1 MKKML
6 IAILLMISPL
16 TMVKAN
22 TVDFSK
28 KGVVT
33 IELVVDQTKVRDAEI
48 SISLI
53 ARASEKDNNLDFVY
67 LEDLGSCSVDSTFDL
82 TSDQLSCIEKLELTS
97 LTKVTDE
104 DGKVEFD
111 NLDLG
116 LYLVKQTNRVEGYS
130 VFEPFLVMLPQVV
143 DNVWSYEINS
153 QPKIDIVKLVDL
165 TVKKVWNN
173 SKKTVLP
180 ESVMVE
186 LYRDDEVI
194 DTVIL
199 NDLNDWMYVWKDM
212 EKSDG
217 YFVKEVNIPLGYVA
231 SYKEDNYTF
240 TVTNTDS
247 LIKTGQS
254 NLIILCLALF
264 GIVSILIGVR
274 LEKGLRNV

>member
-6 IAILLMISPL
+6 IMILLLITPL

-28 KGVVT
+28 KGNVS
-33 IELVVDQTKVRDAEI
+33 IELIAEGTKVRDAEI
-48 SISLI
+48 SIYLI
-53 ARASEKDNNLDFVY
+53 ARASERNNNLDFVY
-67 LEDLGSCSVDSTFDL
+67 LEELSGCSIDAVRDL
-82 TSDQLSCIEKLELTS
+82 TSDQLNCIDRLNLTG

-116 LYLVKQTNRVEGYS
+116 LYLVKQTNKVEGYS

-143 DNVWSYEINS
+143 DNKWSYEISS
-153 QPKIDIVKLVDL
+153 QPKTDIVKLVDL

-173 SKKTVLP
+173 SKKSVLP

-186 LYRDDEVI
+186 LYRDNEVI
-194 DTVIL
+194 DTVVL
-199 NDLNDWMYVWKDM
+199 NDLNDWMYVWKDL
-212 EKSDG
+212 EKSDE
-217 YFVKEVNIPLGYVA
+217 YSVKEVNIPSGYVA
-231 SYKEDNYTF
+231 SYKEDNYVF
-240 TVTNTDS
+240 TITNTDS

-254 NLIILCLALF
+254 NLLILCLALF
-264 GIVSILIGVR
+264 GVVSILIGVR
-274 LEKGLRNV
+274 LEKGSRNV